1 MRHYMQTLRER
12 GEILDVHREVDPKHE
27 LAAVTQV
34 AMRRWNKPILFHR
47 VAGTTLRVLTNL
59 YGSRERLAEIIGIA
73 PDDFCRQWTN
83 LTGLGGAVA
92 GPLKREVPAAPD
104 LIECRLS
111 DLPLLTYSERDGA
124 PYFTSAMFVAKE
136 PETGVPNLSFHRSM
150 YISDEELRCRLAPRH
165 HLTLY
170 HEKAERMGRPLEAAM
185 LIGPPPTAF
194 LAAAAPVP
202 YDVDELEVAAQL
214 AGAPIEMRPCR
225 HIDLMVPATTEIVI
239 EGRFLPHERRSE
251 GPFGE
256 FMGYYVPVGAQAV
269 FEVLGITRRPDAVFH
284 SILCGSS
291 EEVLS
296 LELSVAAN
304 IYQRIST
311 VLPGIVDVTCQPF
324 VLHTVVKIRQQY
336 EGHARQV
343 LMAVLGVEPTW
354 AKAVT
359 VVDEDV
365 DIYDMNDV
373 MWAILTRSRPDRD
386 TIIIPDTPT
395 FYRDPHRDH
404 WGRIGTD
411 ATAPY
416 ERRDDFVR
424 KRIPGADTVD
434 LAAYFDR
441 WPG

>member
-1 MRHYMQTLRER
+1 
-12 GEILDVHREVDPKHE
+12 
-27 LAAVTQV
+27 
-34 AMRRWNKPILFHR
+34 
-47 VAGTTLRVLTNL
+47 
-59 YGSRERLAEIIGIA
+59 
-73 PDDFCRQWTN
+73 
-83 LTGLGGAVA
+83 
-92 GPLKREVPAAPD
+92 
-104 LIECRLS
+104 
-111 DLPLLTYSERDGA
+111 
-124 PYFTSAMFVAKE
+124 
-136 PETGVPNLSFHRSM
+136 
-150 YISDEELRCRLAPRH
+150 
-165 HLTLY
+165 
-170 HEKAERMGRPLEAAM
+170 
-185 LIGPPPTAF
+185 
-194 LAAAAPVP
+194 
-202 YDVDELEVAAQL
+202 
-214 AGAPIEMRPCR
+214 MRPCR

-239 EGRFLPHERRSE
+239 EGRFLPNERRSE

-256 FMGYYVPVGAQAV
+256 FMGYYVPVGPQAV
-269 FEVLGITRRPDAVFH
+269 FEVLGTTRRPDAVFH

-304 IYQRIST
+304 IYQRISA
-311 VLPGIVDVTCQPF
+311 VLLGIVDVTCHPF

-365 DIYDMNDV
+365 DIYDMDDV

-424 KRIPGADTVD
+424 KRIPGADT
-434 LAAYFDR
+434 YFER